1 MATRF
6 ESTEVAI
13 IGAGISGLAAARR
26 LRAAGRK
33 VLVLEAS
40 TRVGGRLLSHE
51 LADGTVFDLGGQWI
65 ASREHMPHV
74 NELIDDLGLQRFVQR
89 DDALMDY
96 TAQPFADMPR
106 IMNAEWQWF
115 MAKVDELTE
124 SIDTKVL
131 ANSPDADH
139 LDSVSL
145 EEWKQSNL
153 DSDLLKRIFDQMIRT
168 EYTLEPKDV
177 SMLYFLYA
185 LKINGGIST
194 MLDVGTDGAQNL
206 RVVEGMAALCT
217 RIAEELDDDVV
228 LGAQVYDIVQRDD
241 GVRVIGD
248 SIMVEADR
256 VIIALPPNQIQR
268 IDFDPM
274 LPRRRMWLLQ
284 RLEMGAVIK
293 CFAIYD
299 RPFWRGR
306 IVTPLDPDTLVIDH
320 ALDASSVDDGHVALV
335 AFIGGDDAVAWSD
348 RTPEDRK
355 EIVLDNLAKVFGEE
369 ARTPIDYFDHDW
381 LTEPTIGGGYCCY
394 APPGVMTAGYEEL
407 STPIGFLHWAGTE
420 MSNVHQGYVEG
431 SLHAAY
437 RACDEVLT
445 ALEAAEAA
453 ASRAT
458 PA

>member
-1 MATRF
+1 MNAMATRF

-26 LRAAGRK
+26 LRLAGRN
-33 VLVLEAS
+33 VMVLEAS
-40 TRVGGRLLSHE
+40 KRVGGRLLSHQ
-51 LADGTVFDLGGQWI
+51 LTDGTVFDLGGQWI
-65 ASREHMPHV
+65 ASPKDMPLV
-74 NELIDDLGLQRFVQR
+74 NALIDELGLQRFVQR

-96 TAQPFADMPR
+96 TAQPFAEMPR

-124 SIDTKVL
+124 SIDTVVI

-168 EYTLEPKDV
+168 EYTIEPKDV

-194 MLDVGTDGAQNL
+194 MLDIGASGAQNL
-206 RVVEGMAALCT
+206 RVVEGLAALCT
-217 RIAEELDDDVV
+217 RIADELGDRVV
-228 LGAQVYDIVQRDD
+228 LGAQVYDIVQRED
-241 GVRVIGD
+241 GLRVIGD
-248 SIMVEADR
+248 SIVVEADR

-274 LPRRRMWLLQ
+274 LPRRRMWLMQ

-299 RPFWRGR
+299 KPFWRGR
-306 IVTPLDPDTLVIDH
+306 VVTPLDPDTLVIDH

-348 RTPEDRK
+348 RSPAERRAV
-355 EIVLDNLAKVFGEE
+355 VLDNLAQVFGDE
-369 ARTPIDYFDHDW
+369 ALTPIDYFDHDW
-381 LTEPTIGGGYCCY
+381 LSEPTIGGGYSCY

-407 STPIGFLHWAGTE
+407 ATPIGFLHWAGTE
-420 MSNVHQGYVEG
+420 MATVHQGYVEG
-431 SLHAAY
+431 SLQSAY
-437 RACDEVLT
+437 RACEEVLA
-445 ALEAAEAA
+445 AL
-453 ASRAT
+453 T
-458 PA
+458 PNG

>member
-6 ESTEVAI
+6 ESTEVAV

-26 LRAAGRK
+26 LRNLGHK

-40 TRVGGRLLSHE
+40 PRVGGRLLNHVLE
-51 LADGTVFDLGGQWI
+51 DGTVFDLGGQWI
-65 ASREHMPHV
+65 AAPEYMPLV
-74 NELIDDLGLQRFVQR
+74 NQLIDDYGLSRFFQL
-89 DDALMDY
+89 DEALMDY

-124 SIDTKVL
+124 SIDTVAPAK
-131 ANSPDADH
+131 SPNADH

-153 DSDLLKRIFDQMIRT
+153 DSELLKRIFDQMIRT

-185 LKINGGIST
+185 LKINGGIET
-194 MLDVGTDGAQNL
+194 MLDVGSTGAQNL
-206 RVVEGMAALCT
+206 RVVEGLATLCD
-217 RIAEELDDDVV
+217 RIAEELGDDVV
-228 LGAQVYDIVQRDD
+228 LGAQVYDIVQRED

-256 VIIALPPNQIQR
+256 IIVALPPNQIQR

-274 LPRRRMWLLQ
+274 LPRRRTWLFQ

-293 CFAIYD
+293 CFATYD
-299 RPFWRGR
+299 KPFWRGR
-306 IVTPLDPDTLVIDH
+306 TVTPLDPDALVIDH
-320 ALDASSVDDGHVALV
+320 ALDASSVNDGHYALV

-348 RTPEDRK
+348 RSPEERK
-355 EIVLDNLAKVFGEE
+355 AVVLDNLAKVFGVE
-369 ARTPIDYFDHDW
+369 ALSPLEYFDHDW
-381 LTEPTIGGGYCCY
+381 LSEPTIGGGYSCY
-394 APPGVMTAGYEEL
+394 APPGVMTAGYEDL
-407 STPIGFLHWAGTE
+407 NSPIGFLHWAGTE
-420 MSNVHQGYVEG
+420 MATAHQGYVEG
-431 SLHAAY
+431 SLQAAY
-437 RACDEVLT
+437 RACDEVV
-445 ALEAAEAA
+445 AAFGLSAP
-453 ASRAT
+453 S
-458 PA
+458 